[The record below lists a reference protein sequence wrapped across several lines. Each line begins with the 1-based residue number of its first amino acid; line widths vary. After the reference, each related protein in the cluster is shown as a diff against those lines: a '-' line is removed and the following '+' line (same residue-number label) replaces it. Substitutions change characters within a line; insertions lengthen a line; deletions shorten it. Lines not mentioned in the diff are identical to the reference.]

1 MLTSFRI
8 GPQPISSLATEP
20 GRDVSALPRILDFKQ
35 RFLRALILGIGRYHS
50 RIDTF
55 FPFLR
60 ILKTTQRFDIKTSGF
75 IVTLCLQLVAQW

>member
-8 GPQPISSLATEP
+8 GPQPILSLATEP

-35 RFLRALILGIGRYHS
+35 RFLRAPILGIGRYHS

-55 FPFLR
+55 FPLR

-75 IVTLCLQLVAQW
+75 ILTLCLQLVAQW